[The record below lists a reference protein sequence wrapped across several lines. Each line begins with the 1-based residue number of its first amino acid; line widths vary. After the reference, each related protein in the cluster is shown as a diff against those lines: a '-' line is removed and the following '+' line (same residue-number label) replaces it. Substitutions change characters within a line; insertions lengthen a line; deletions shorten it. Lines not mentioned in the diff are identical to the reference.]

1 MIGTLSPVAVKVASP
16 AVAELTAKATT
27 PLGLVAPE
35 VGEMVS
41 GGVPRLETSSTVFPQ
56 TAVPLAS
63 FKVTTIVEVALP
75 SAGTELGAAATVE
88 LAVLTAP
95 A

>member
-1 MIGTLSPVAVKVASP
+1 MIGTLSPVAVKTGKP
-16 AVAELTAKATT
+16 AADELTVKVAT
-27 PLGLVAPE
+27 PLALETPE

-41 GGVPRLETSSTVFPQ
+41 GGVPRLETSSTVLPW

-63 FKVTTIVEVALP
+63 FKVTVIVEVVLP
-75 SAGTELGAAATVE
+75 SAVTELGSAATVE
-88 LAVLTAP
+88 LAALTAP